1 MLITRGVFN
10 PRRHNVLAMH
20 LTKVAKEHF
29 HEKFA
34 IHKKKYPNPKKVRT
48 PHFKLDFW
56 KNLFEVMFHDAFV
69 CLFVCLSVCLLN
81 ACKAYTPKC
90 VLLLF
95 AQHHAGCEKRM

>member
-1 MLITRGVFN
+1 MFEARFDGPDPKGKGKLLITRGVFN

-56 KNLFEVMFHDAFV
+56 KNLFEVTWSLPIY
-69 CLFVCLSVCLLN
+69 CLKWYILL
-81 ACKAYTPKC
+81 T
-90 VLLLF
+90 
-95 AQHHAGCEKRM
+95 